1 MDMPGFLSIP
11 YEMFPEFVV
20 QDETIEQMV
29 VGQISEAVVYKML
42 KKNHI
47 GHVQSLVK
55 WHCHLMAQSG
65 KQLTKDE
72 WHNLDRDSFNDFKLL
87 IPSLEATTSSLLAIH
102 AALISIL
109 LQWGRATDLSKKLS

>member
-20 QDETIEQMV
+20 QETIEQMV
-29 VGQISEAVVYKML
+29 VGQISEALVNKRL

-47 GHVQSLVK
+47 GHVQSLAK

-65 KQLTKDE
+65 KQLTNDE
-72 WHNLDRDSFNDFKLL
+72 WHNLDRDSFNDIKIL
-87 IPSLEATTSSLLAIH
+87 IPSLEATTSSSLAIH

-109 LQWGRATDLSKKLS
+109 LHWGRAPDLSKKLS

>member
-20 QDETIEQMV
+20 QETIEQMV
-29 VGQISEAVVYKML
+29 VGQISDALVNKRL

-47 GHVQSLVK
+47 GHVQNLAK

-65 KQLTKDE
+65 KQLTNDE
-72 WHNLDRDSFNDFKLL
+72 WHNLDRDSFNDFKIL
-87 IPSLEATTSSLLAIH
+87 IPSLEATTSSSLAIH

-109 LQWGRATDLSKKLS
+109 LQWGRAPDLSKKLS